1 LTFAV
6 LPDRFPPLGAAAA
19 GTFPPSVLVAVRP
32 ARKERFVPDEPTQ
45 EQPRRR
51 RPVLLAMLAAA
62 ALLVALAGSGAA
74 GSGGSAG
81 SSERVSPGAP
91 AADQQGQQGLTR
103 RGRHCHHDRDRQG
116 PQQQPSDQPPV

>member
-1 LTFAV
+1 
-6 LPDRFPPLGAAAA
+6 
-19 GTFPPSVLVAVRP
+19 
-32 ARKERFVPDEPTQ
+32 VPDEPTQ
-45 EQPRRR
+45 ERPLRR

-62 ALLVALAGSGAA
+62 ALLVALAGTGA
-74 GSGGSAG
+74 GSGGPAQS
-81 SSERVSPGAP
+81 RDQVSPGAP